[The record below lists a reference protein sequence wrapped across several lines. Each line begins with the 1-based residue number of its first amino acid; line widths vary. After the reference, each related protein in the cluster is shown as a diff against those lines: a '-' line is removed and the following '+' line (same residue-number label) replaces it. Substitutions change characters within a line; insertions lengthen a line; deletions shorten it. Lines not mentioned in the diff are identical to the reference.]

1 MSNQFADNSAT
12 QPNSLAGWIYALLTS
27 SKGPMPPGQLPVG
40 EDVSP
45 LREDY
50 HPTFFQQLPN
60 FALALI
66 QHEPAV
72 TTHYA
77 PLLCHLLACPLCHR
91 AYLET
96 YDALRAALADEPG
109 RTLPLHSSSTAK
121 LATTRSTQVV
131 WLSQLLINQARSVLR
146 EAQRAHSN
154 EDAWARSLLQQAVQI
169 SRSLMQGTL
178 RQRALRDL
186 VEVASLAQ
194 SADELPPSVPPVLTY
209 AAQINGSAGTRGR
222 ILRRADMLSR
232 PESHQAGIVIQA
244 GPLEGLV
251 SQENDQLTLQ
261 LFDLDHDLRGKYL
274 LISVPLGTLLEPVRW
289 FGGNPN
295 AIRSTGPVSPDGTL
309 STPLGTTDLRISNP
323 EDRNLIETLCKKLNI
338 YPAE

>member
-1 MSNQFADNSAT
+1 MSNQFADNSAA
-12 QPNSLAGWIYALLTS
+12 QPNSLAGWIYALLTNG
-27 SKGPMPPGQLPVG
+27 KGPMPPGQLPVG

-77 PLLCHLLACPLCHR
+77 PLLCHLLTCPLCHR

-96 YDALRAALADEPG
+96 YDALRVALADEP
-109 RTLPLHSSSTAK
+109 RQTSPLHPSSTAK
-121 LATTRSTQVV
+121 LATTKSTQVV
-131 WLSQLLINQARSVLR
+131 WLCQLLINQARSILR
-146 EAQRAHSN
+146 EAQRAHSD

-169 SRSLMQGTL
+169 SRSLLQGTL

-186 VEVASLAQ
+186 VEVASLTQ
-194 SADELPPSVPPVLTY
+194 PADVPPPVLTY
-209 AAQINGSAGTRGR
+209 AAQINGSTGTRGR
-222 ILRRADMLSR
+222 ILRRADMVSR
-232 PESHQAGIVIQA
+232 PESQTGIVIQA
-244 GPLEGLV
+244 GSLEGLV

-261 LFDLDHDLRGKYL
+261 LFDLNPDLRGKHL

-289 FGGNPN
+289 LGGNPN
-295 AIRSTGPVSPDGTL
+295 AIRSTVPVAPDGTL
-309 STPLGTTDLRISNP
+309 NTPLGTTDLRISNP